1 MQTKNL
7 PNVSMQD
14 YQISAPR
21 FAYASPYGKAIMD
34 WKEYTVTS
42 PVTRYNKVFDC
53 EIADSL
59 TINEYERDCFVVTG
73 YGRTLA
79 RSVTFTQAMQAAC
92 NILAA
97 MDGGISVYSLEN
109 C

>member
-1 MQTKNL
+1 MLAKDL
-7 PNVSMQD
+7 PIVSMQD

-53 EIADSL
+53 DISDSL
-59 TINEYERDCFVVTG
+59 TIKEFEPDCFVVTG
-73 YGRTLA
+73 YGKVLA
-79 RSVTFTQAMQAAC
+79 RTVSFTQAMQAAC
-92 NILAA
+92 NVLAA
-97 MDGGISVYSLEN
+97 LDGGLSVNSLEN